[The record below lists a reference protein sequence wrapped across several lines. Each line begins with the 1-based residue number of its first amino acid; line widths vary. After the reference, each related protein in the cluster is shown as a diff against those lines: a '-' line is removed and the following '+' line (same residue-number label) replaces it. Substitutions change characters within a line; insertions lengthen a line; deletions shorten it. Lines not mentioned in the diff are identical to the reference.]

1 MLSAFIV
8 DAVEGEMSTFTK
20 SDNVPNSYRI
30 LSNEGLRERSNVVF
44 HQKYSEKEAIDVP
57 YDKYN

>member
-1 MLSAFIV
+1 MISTFVA
-8 DAVEGEMSTFTK
+8 DAVDGEVSTFRK